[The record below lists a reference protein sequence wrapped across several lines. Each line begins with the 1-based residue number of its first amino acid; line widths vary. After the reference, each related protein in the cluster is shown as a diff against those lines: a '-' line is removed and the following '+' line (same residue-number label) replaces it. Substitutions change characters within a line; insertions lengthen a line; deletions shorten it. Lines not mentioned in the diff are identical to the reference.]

1 MSLRTRVAAL
11 GRRLAEVARPS
22 VPPTVIVGGLTD
34 NLPESGDWYLAG
46 PDETPRE
53 AVARLGLRPAG
64 PVVYLELTPKKEPTP

>member
-22 VPPTVIVGGLTD
+22 VPPTVIVGGLED
-34 NLPESGDWYLAG
+34 HVDASLDWHCAG

-53 AVARLGLRPAG
+53 AAARLGLQPDGPA
-64 PVVYLELTPKKEPTP
+64 VYLELTPKKESEK